1 MMKPT
6 PTKNRLPLRKGS
18 FTTLAEALDYAAEG
32 ETGFNFYNGAGK
44 LSAVLPYKKLQQEAR
59 SLARRL
65 LGLGP
70 QRGARVAMVADIKS
84 NSGAGKSRNFVSL
97 TPSIR

>member
-32 ETGFNFYNGAGK
+32 ETGFNFYNGVGK
-44 LSAVLPYKKLQQEAR
+44 LSAVLPYKNLQKEAK

-65 LGLGP
+65 LGYHYAPGKA
-70 QRGARVAMVADIKS
+70 GA
-84 NSGAGKSRNFVSL
+84 SRCILEISQLVCTGRFEFNLFFG
-97 TPSIR
+97 

>member
-32 ETGFNFYNGAGK
+32 ETGFNFYNGVGK
-44 LSAVLPYKKLQQEAR
+44 LSAVLPYKKLQKEAR
-59 SLARRL
+59 
-65 LGLGP
+65 
-70 QRGARVAMVADIKS
+70 
-84 NSGAGKSRNFVSL
+84 
-97 TPSIR
+97 